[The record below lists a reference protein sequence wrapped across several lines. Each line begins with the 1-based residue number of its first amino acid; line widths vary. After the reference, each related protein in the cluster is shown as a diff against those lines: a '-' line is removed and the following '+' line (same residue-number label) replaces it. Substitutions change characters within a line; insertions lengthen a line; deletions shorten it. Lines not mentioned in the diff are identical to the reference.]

1 MQATSLTPTSVPAV
15 PAAPTAS
22 ANLNLL
28 NREDLVQANLR
39 LARYGVRRF
48 LNRYR
53 IPPSLGLDVED
64 LVSEAYVALCNAAE
78 TWNPARGT
86 FATYAGVAIHN
97 QLLKVCGLAR
107 GSTVAQFEFVSL
119 DAPVNASGDERLADI
134 LVDPRRST
142 WEPVDPTWIAVQQAI
157 GELPDRDQRVIVG
170 LLAGASIAAIARYC
184 NCSRQRIKQIQSRAY
199 HRLRLSLA
207 GEPVAT
213 KNPRSRG
220 GMKAAA

>member
-1 MQATSLTPTSVPAV
+1 MVAMTCEVPTLSGN
-15 PAAPTAS
+15 AAKPVTG
-22 ANLNLL
+22 ANFHLL

-119 DAPVNASGDERLADI
+119 DA
-134 LVDPRRST
+134 
-142 WEPVDPTWIAVQQAI
+142 
-157 GELPDRDQRVIVG
+157 
-170 LLAGASIAAIARYC
+170 
-184 NCSRQRIKQIQSRAY
+184 
-199 HRLRLSLA
+199 
-207 GEPVAT
+207 
-213 KNPRSRG
+213 
-220 GMKAAA
+220 

>member
-1 MQATSLTPTSVPAV
+1 MQTMNATPASLPGDPAE
-15 PAAPTAS
+15 APAS
-22 ANLNLL
+22 ANLHLL
-28 NREDLVQANLR
+28 NREELVQANLR

-78 TWNPARGT
+78 TWNPVRGT

-134 LVDPRRST
+134 LVDPRRPMH
-142 WEPVDPTWIAVQQAI
+142 EPVDPTWIAVQQAVA
-157 GELPDRDQRVIVG
+157 ELPDRDQRVILG
-170 LLAGASIAAIARYC
+170 LLGGASIAAIARYC

-207 GEPVAT
+207 GEPPPA
-213 KNPRSRG
+213 KGGRSRG
-220 GMKAAA
+220 GLKAAA